1 MSEETVPQTNDNI
14 TWRRSLLNNLIC
26 FHPLPL
32 FSGCF
37 EAAAGALSREEAM
50 YHMDKAL
57 YGRLLRRWAPSA
69 KTQGLC
75 RLEQQF

>member
-37 EAAAGALSREEAM
+37 EAAAGALSREEAI

-57 YGRLLRRWAPSA
+57 YGRLLRRPRACA
-69 KTQGLC
+69 GLNSS
-75 RLEQQF
+75 LEQQF